1 MSRKSANAL
10 STPLPRRRWQALNR
24 APVRPRYRPP
34 TRVTSD
40 HEPREPKVEPFAPD
54 VEIRSYGDYRR
65 HIRGHSAK
73 SLQALYDDAYYRRHV
88 GSKEHADVYFSTL
101 GLGSTEFTVVP
112 LELARP
118 GPGDRVLDVGCGRG
132 EMVFQSAARG
142 AEVVGF
148 DFSEAPSPS
157 PRRRAHGT
165 TTRSRSGRGSCAE
178 TPSRCLSNG
187 LRSTRRTSLTSW
199 STSPRTSSRG
209 PHRGSRGC

>member
-1 MSRKSANAL
+1 MAGPEQGTC
-10 STPLPRRRWQALNR
+10 STEI
-24 APVRPRYRPP
+24 P
-34 TRVTSD
+34 TPDSVTSD

-148 DFSEAPSPS
+148 DFSEA
-157 PRRRAHGT
+157 AIAIAEE
-165 TTRSRSGRGSCAE
+165 TRSRHDDEIQER
-178 TPSRCLSNG
+178 
-187 LRSTRRTSLTSW
+187 TRFVRKRRADAFRTGFVRHGV
-199 STSPRTSSRG
+199 P
-209 PHRGSRGC
+209 P